1 MKDEAIDLSGSSV
14 RRKKKKVRKER
25 IERPSRTEM
34 VVGKDSYVIVRRG
47 SKNYLGFAFNPER
60 NRCLIELQNGEEET
74 IEYDN
79 DTLLAA
85 LGTKPKMG
93 QTAFGVK
100 IQPVLGSK
108 ELPIGKVVYR
118 RVLTDLDKKAFTSAM
133 KRTYKAMRDQRLDI
147 FPIGKITLLPKKGRY
162 AGMYYYRRKG
172 DEVFDSIE
180 LHPDSL
186 EDRKYNEY
194 ILYHEYA
201 HAIWYKKL
209 EQHVRAKWVKAFQKR
224 IEPELHK
231 QRSMESMLKELME
244 AQVLVQDF
252 RKELDDEGKALFKEV
267 LSHYKRYHRLDPKA
281 MNLLLTEDSNKFAE
295 LWPTRM
301 TTIKNV
307 KHDIS
312 EYASTSTEEFFAEA
326 FAYHMTGRTLPK
338 DITKL
343 LNYTVKSVY

>member
-1 MKDEAIDLSGSSV
+1 MSKIDMSGATKFK
-14 RRKKKKVRKER
+14 RTKKRKEKTTP
-25 IERPSRTEM
+25 E
-34 VVGKDSYVIVRRG
+34 VGIAVAKDSYVIVRRG
-47 SKNYLGFAFNPER
+47 SKNFLGFAFNPER
-60 NRCLIELQNGEEET
+60 NRCLIELPNGEEET
-74 IEYDN
+74 LEYDN
-79 DTLLAA
+79 DTLLAS
-85 LGTKPKMG
+85 LGTKPKLG
-93 QTAFGVK
+93 QVAFGVK
-100 IQPVLGSK
+100 ILPVIGTRD
-108 ELPIGKVVYR
+108 LPIGKVVHR
-118 RVLTDLDKKAFTSAM
+118 RELTDLDKKAFTSAM
-133 KRTYKAMRDQRLDI
+133 KRTYKAMRSANLDI

-162 AGMYYYRRKG
+162 AGMYHYRRKG
-172 DEVFDSIE
+172 DEVYDSID
-180 LHPDSL
+180 LHPESF

-194 ILYHEYA
+194 VLYHEYA

-209 EQHVRAKWVKAFQKR
+209 EQHVRAKWVQAFQKR

-231 QRSMESMLKELME
+231 QRSMGAMLKELLE

-252 RKELDDEGKALFKEV
+252 RKELDEEGKQLFKEV
-267 LSHYKRYHRLDPKA
+267 LSHFKRYHRLDPKA

-338 DITKL
+338 DVEKL
-343 LNYTVKSVY
+343 LKYTVKQVY

>member
-1 MKDEAIDLSGSSV
+1 MSVIDMTGAAE
-14 RRKKKKVRKER
+14 RKRKKKQKRNKQQEFGTDIAV
-25 IERPSRTEM
+25 T
-34 VVGKDSYVIVRRG
+34 KDSYVIVRRG

-108 ELPIGKVVYR
+108 DLPIGKVVYR
-118 RVLTDLDKKAFTSAM
+118 RELTDLDKKAFTSAM

-180 LHPDSL
+180 LHPDSF

-231 QRSMESMLKELME
+231 QRSMEAMLKELME

>member
-1 MKDEAIDLSGSSV
+1 MSVIDMTGAAE
-14 RRKKKKVRKER
+14 RKRNKKRNQSKER
-25 IERPSRTEM
+25 SQERSTDIE
-34 VVGKDSYVIVRRG
+34 VAKDSYVIVRRG

-108 ELPIGKVVYR
+108 DLPIGRVVYR
-118 RVLTDLDKKAFTSAM
+118 RELTDLDKKAFTSAM

-180 LHPDSL
+180 LHPDSF

-231 QRSMESMLKELME
+231 QRSMEAMLKELME